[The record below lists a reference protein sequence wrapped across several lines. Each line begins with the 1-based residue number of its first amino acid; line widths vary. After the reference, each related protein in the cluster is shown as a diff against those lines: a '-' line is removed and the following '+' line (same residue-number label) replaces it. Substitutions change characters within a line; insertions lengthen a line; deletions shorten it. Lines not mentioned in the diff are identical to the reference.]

1 MTTEELKEYIFNENK
16 IEYILEEIGCHSIK
30 HHQTKEYYSCGNIS
44 NKDGDGDNKSAIT
57 IKNNKYFNCR
67 NYTREK
73 YFKDKDRDDLITLI
87 QYNKDCSFIEVMRYL
102 HKILGLKFTYKKET
116 KKEDKVDPL
125 HIFKK
130 VKRRRKSN
138 DITEIE
144 TLNEEILEDY
154 TPCIHINWVKEG
166 ITQKTVSKFQLGY
179 SFRRQRVIIPVR
191 YWLTGELIG
200 ITGRTMVENFEEFD
214 IPKYF
219 AIKPYIKTNNL
230 YGLYENYEGI
240 QKARYVVIQ
249 ESEKSVCK
257 RDSRL
262 DETCVAVGCHDISD
276 EQARILIG
284 LDIDEI
290 VICFDN
296 DVDINHIR
304 YTCEKF
310 YHIRKVSYMY
320 DKWELLK
327 PKSSPADATNKI
339 YDFLFKYRVIYDEYE
354 HKEYVKSLER
364 K

>member
-1 MTTEELKEYIFNENK
+1 MTVEELKEYIFSENK

-30 HHQTKEYYSCGNIS
+30 HHQTKEYYSCGNM
-44 NKDGDGDNKSAIT
+44 DGDNKSAIT
-57 IKNNKYFNCR
+57 IKNNKYLNCR

-73 YFKDKDRDDLITLI
+73 HFKDREKDDLITLI
-87 QYNKDCSFIEVMRYL
+87 QYNKDYTFIEAIRYL
-102 HKILGLKFTYKKET
+102 HKILGLKFTYKKDN
-116 KKEDKVDPL
+116 KKVDKIDPL
-125 HIFKK
+125 QIFKK
-130 VKRRRKSN
+130 VKRRRKTN
-138 DITEIE
+138 DVSEIE
-144 TLNEEILEDY
+144 ILNEEILEDY
-154 TPCIHINWVKEG
+154 TPCIHIDWVKEG
-166 ITQKTVSKFQLGY
+166 ITQKTVDKFQLGY
-179 SFRRQRVIIPVR
+179 SFRRQRVVIPIR

-200 ITGRTMVENFEEFD
+200 ITGRTMIENFEEFD

-219 AIKPYIKTNNL
+219 AIKPYTKTNNL

-240 QKARYVVIQ
+240 QKAKYVVIQ

-262 DETCVAVGCHDISD
+262 DESCVAVGCHDVSD

-310 YHIRKVSYMY
+310 YHIRKVSFMY
-320 DKWELLK
+320 DKWDLLE
-327 PKSSPADATNKI
+327 PKSSPADAPNKI
-339 YDFLFKYRVIYDEYE
+339 YEFLFKYRFVYDEHE
-354 HKEYVKSLER
+354 HKEYIKSLER